1 MTNERRST
9 GPRAILKAKKCR
21 EVAATIAI
29 AQQEQVREKQ
39 NDSPYDPNQTTTAQ
53 DSQVLAKQ
61 RLVRPSVLNV
71 SSEEELKKLSTGNGG
86 QEHAVTY
93 WSHELQNSRSS
104 KPHFAVTPLQGP
116 SPFAKC
122 TRFSNDI
129 EDSRL
134 QHNETE

>member
-1 MTNERRST
+1 M
-9 GPRAILKAKKCR
+9 LKAQKCR
-21 EVAATIAI
+21 EVAISIAI
-29 AQQEQVREKQ
+29 AQQEEVRETQ

-53 DSQVLAKQ
+53 DSQELAKL

-71 SSEEELKKLSTGNGG
+71 TSEEELKKLSAETGN

-93 WSHELQNSRSS
+93 WSHELQRSS
-104 KPHFAVTPLQGP
+104 KGKPHFAVTSMRDS

-122 TRFSNDI
+122 TQFSNDI